1 VRKTETADTPTN
13 VGAARTAQGPTAG
26 GGWRASRYGFA
37 AFWVLTLLAAWT
49 GLRLLLLAKFA
60 PAGLTLSVRA
70 RALLA
75 GLHRD
80 ALVAL
85 ICTLPTLFW
94 FWVLPQRR
102 FAARWHRA
110 LFWGMHF
117 LIAGVG
123 VFLLAVEYYFFEEF
137 KSRFN
142 TVAVDYV
149 LYPHEVFVN
158 IWDSYPV
165 VPVVA
170 GCAAVAAMWVW
181 WARRWFAAM
190 WQETVRARWRLA
202 WFAGALV
209 AAVGLSQTVALKGA
223 KVSSDRTLNEIANNG
238 GLALASAALTRH
250 LDYAAFYKTLD
261 RAEAYARVR
270 RLLASPT
277 AEFVGGDDSLRR
289 RVRGDPNRPRL
300 NVVILLEESL
310 GSEFWG
316 CLGRPNTL
324 TPEMDRLATEEGLL
338 FTNIYACGN
347 RTVRGLEGVL
357 ASFPPLPG
365 DSIVARDLSDHV
377 ETLARVLKRDGYST
391 LFLYGGRGLF
401 DGMKTFALKNGF
413 DRFLEHN
420 PPFQDDF
427 PNPGFATVW
436 GVCDEE
442 VFDRAIAEFRALAQ
456 QGRPFFGTVL
466 TVSNHKPYTYPVGR
480 IPEDPNQRRRAHA
493 VKYSDWALGRFFRAA
508 KQEAFWTNTIF
519 VVVADHGARVYG
531 SQSIPIRSYEIPLVI
546 LGPAV
551 VKAPAR
557 LGMLGS
563 SLDVAP
569 TVLGLIGR
577 PYETLFFGRD
587 LLHDPPEN
595 GRAPVHHNRDIGL
608 FTQNRLVVLGLLRDS
623 DFYAGDPKTGG
634 LTPLTLITPRD
645 RELERDTI
653 ALFQVADELYTQQRY
668 RLP

>member
-1 VRKTETADTPTN
+1 MSDSDASGGDRRHGRA
-13 VGAARTAQGPTAG
+13 

-37 AFWVLTLLAAWT
+37 AFWLATLLAGWT
-49 GLRLLLLAKFA
+49 ALRVVLMAKFGPAHVPIWTRLL
-60 PAGLTLSVRA
+60 
-70 RALLA
+70 ALLA

-80 ALVAL
+80 LVVGLVCAL
-85 ICTLPTLFW
+85 PGLFW
-94 FWVLPQRR
+94 FWVLPQRQ
-102 FAARWHRA
+102 FAARWHRVV
-110 LFWGMHF
+110 FWGVNF
-117 LIAGVG
+117 LTIGVA

-165 VPVVA
+165 VTVVA
-170 GCAAVAAMWVW
+170 ICGTVAALWVW
-181 WARRWFAAM
+181 WARRWFAGM
-190 WQETVRARWRLA
+190 WRETVHAGRRLA
-202 WFAGALV
+202 WFVGAL
-209 AAVGLSQTVALKGA
+209 GLTLALSRTIALKGV
-223 KVSSDRTLNEIANNG
+223 KVSADRTLNEIANNG
-238 GLALASAALTRH
+238 GLALTSAALTRH
-250 LDYAAFYKTLD
+250 LDYGAFYLTLD
-261 RAEAYARVR
+261 RAEAWRRVR
-270 RLLASPT
+270 RLLDSPNAIFT
-277 AEFVGGDDSLRR
+277 GDEFSLRR
-289 RVRGDPNRPRL
+289 QVRGDPHRPRL

-316 CLGRPNTL
+316 CLGRRETL
-324 TPEMDRLATEEGLL
+324 TPEMDRLATQEGLL

-377 ETLARVLKRDGYST
+377 ETLARVLKRDGYRT
-391 LFLYGGRGLF
+391 LFLYGGRGMF
-401 DGMKTFALKNGF
+401 DGMKSFALKNGF

-427 PNPGFATVW
+427 PNPRFATVW

-442 VFDRAIAEFRALAQ
+442 VFERAIAECRALAQ
-456 QGRPFFGTVL
+456 QGQPFFATVL
-466 TVSNHKPYTYPVGR
+466 TVSNHKPYTYPAGR
-480 IPEDPNQRRRAHA
+480 IPEDPNRRRRAHA
-493 VKYSDWALGRFFRAA
+493 VKYADWCLGRFFEAA
-508 KQEAFWTNTIF
+508 RREAFWTNTIF

-531 SQSIPIRSYEIPLVI
+531 SQTIPIRSYEIPLVI

-551 VKAPAR
+551 VRKPER
-557 LGMLGS
+557 IGVLGS

-587 LLHDPPEN
+587 LLQDPPQD
-595 GRAPVHHNRDIGL
+595 GRAPVQHNRDIGL
-608 FTQNRLVVLGLLRDS
+608 FSRGRLVVLGLLRDS
-623 DFYAGDPKTGG
+623 DFYSGDPKAG
-634 LTPLTLITPRD
+634 TLRPVTVIGPEE
-645 RELERDTI
+645 RELERDAA
-653 ALFQVADELYTQQRY
+653 ALFQVADELYSQQRY
-668 RLP
+668 RLD

>member
-1 VRKTETADTPTN
+1 
-13 VGAARTAQGPTAG
+13 
-26 GGWRASRYGFA
+26 
-37 AFWVLTLLAAWT
+37 LLAAWT

-102 FAARWHRA
+102 FAARWHRV

-634 LTPLTLITPRD
+634 LTPLTLITPHD

>member
-1 VRKTETADTPTN
+1 
-13 VGAARTAQGPTAG
+13 
-26 GGWRASRYGFA
+26 
-37 AFWVLTLLAAWT
+37 
-49 GLRLLLLAKFA
+49 
-60 PAGLTLSVRA
+60 
-70 RALLA
+70 
-75 GLHRD
+75 
-80 ALVAL
+80 
-85 ICTLPTLFW
+85 
-94 FWVLPQRR
+94 
-102 FAARWHRA
+102 
-110 LFWGMHF
+110 
-117 LIAGVG
+117 
-123 VFLLAVEYYFFEEF
+123 
-137 KSRFN
+137 
-142 TVAVDYV
+142 
-149 LYPHEVFVN
+149 
-158 IWDSYPV
+158 
-165 VPVVA
+165 
-170 GCAAVAAMWVW
+170 
-181 WARRWFAAM
+181 
-190 WQETVRARWRLA
+190 
-202 WFAGALV
+202 
-209 AAVGLSQTVALKGA
+209 
-223 KVSSDRTLNEIANNG
+223 
-238 GLALASAALTRH
+238 
-250 LDYAAFYKTLD
+250 
-261 RAEAYARVR
+261 
-270 RLLASPT
+270 
-277 AEFVGGDDSLRR
+277 
-289 RVRGDPNRPRL
+289 
-300 NVVILLEESL
+300 
-310 GSEFWG
+310 
-316 CLGRPNTL
+316 
-324 TPEMDRLATEEGLL
+324 
-338 FTNIYACGN
+338 
-347 RTVRGLEGVL
+347 
-357 ASFPPLPG
+357 
-365 DSIVARDLSDHV
+365 VARDLSDHV

-466 TVSNHKPYTYPVGR
+466 TVSNHKPYTYPAGR

-634 LTPLTLITPRD
+634 LTPLTLITPHD

>member
-1 VRKTETADTPTN
+1 MASGDESL
-13 VGAARTAQGPTAG
+13 GAADAG
-26 GGWRASRYGFA
+26 AASQSAGASRGGWRASRYGFA
-37 AFWVLTLLAAWT
+37 AFWFLTLLGAWT
-49 GLRLLLLAKFA
+49 VLRLALMAQFN
-60 PAGLTLSVRA
+60 PAGVTGWERVK
-70 RALLA
+70 ALLA

-85 ICTLPTLFW
+85 ICTLPGLLW
-94 FWVLPQRR
+94 FWVLPQRA

-110 LFWGMHF
+110 LFWAVNF
-117 LIAGVG
+117 VACGVG

-170 GCAAVAAMWVW
+170 GCAAVAAAWVW
-181 WARRWFAAM
+181 WARRWFAGM
-190 WQETVRARWRLA
+190 WRETVRARWRFA
-202 WFAGALV
+202 WFAGAL
-209 AAVGLSQTVALKGA
+209 ALALALGQTVALKGV
-223 KVSSDRTLNEIANNG
+223 KVSADRTLNEIANNG
-238 GLALASAALTRH
+238 GIALTSAALTRH
-250 LDYAAFYKTLD
+250 LDYGAFYKTLD
-261 RAEAYARVR
+261 RAEAWQRVR
-270 RLLASPT
+270 RLLASPN
-277 AEFVGGDDSLRR
+277 AEFVGGPESLRR
-289 RVRGDPNRPRL
+289 RVSGDATRPRL

-316 CLGRPNTL
+316 CLGRSNTL

-338 FTNIYACGN
+338 FTRIYACGN

-365 DSIVARDLSDHV
+365 DSIVARDLSDNV

-391 LFLYGGRGLF
+391 LFLYGGRGMF
-401 DGMKTFALKNGF
+401 DGMKSFALRNGF

-427 PNPGFATVW
+427 PNPRFATVW

-456 QGRPFFGTVL
+456 AGKPFFGTVL
-466 TVSNHKPYTYPVGR
+466 SVSNHKPYTYPPGR
-480 IPEDPNQRRRAHA
+480 IPEDPNRRKRAHA
-493 VKYSDWALGRFFRAA
+493 VKYSDWCLGRFFRAA
-508 KQEAFWTNTIF
+508 RQEAFWTNTIF

-531 SQSIPIRSYEIPLVI
+531 SQTIPIHSYEIPLVI

-551 VKAPAR
+551 VKQPAR
-557 LGMLGS
+557 IGVLGS

-569 TVLGLIGR
+569 TILGLIGR

-587 LLHDPPEN
+587 LLHDPPEA
-595 GRAPVHHNRDIGL
+595 GRAPVQHNRDIGL
-608 FTQNRLVVLGLLRDS
+608 FTRDRLIVLGMLRDS
-623 DFYAGDPKTGG
+623 DFYAGDPQAGTLAPMTV
-634 LTPLTLITPRD
+634 LTPAE
-645 RELERDTI
+645 RELERDAA
-653 ALFQVADELYTQQRY
+653 ALFQVADELYTQRRY
-668 RLP
+668 RLE